1 MDLFVQRNCSRHTSL
16 RQYSAED
23 KVIQIPWL
31 HSTVSLYV
39 RSIRDKVSKFC
50 LRKFRLCYEEG
61 TVLFLSHCF
70 WRRFRGRWLNACCGR
85 QINKMRPGGRKS
97 VIYRAP
103 CGRRLRSIE
112 ETDDFLSITDSQ
124 LFIDHFCYDPWLHV
138 HTDFVPVKVGHDIIM
153 CMQ

>member
-1 MDLFVQRNCSRHTSL
+1 
-16 RQYSAED
+16 
-23 KVIQIPWL
+23 
-31 HSTVSLYV
+31 
-39 RSIRDKVSKFC
+39 
-50 LRKFRLCYEEG
+50 
-61 TVLFLSHCF
+61 
-70 WRRFRGRWLNACCGR
+70 
-85 QINKMRPGGRKS
+85 MRPGGRKS

-153 CMQ
+153 CM